1 MQTTAAH
8 CNGLCPTMMTPEARI
23 SELGQIIA
31 TGVLRMREQSSPLSV
46 PSADSLLAFPAC
58 KSVSHSGFDA
68 RNGEY

>member
-8 CNGLCPTMMTPEARI
+8 CNGLCPTLMTPEARI
-23 SELGQIIA
+23 CELGQIIA
-31 TGVLRMREQSSPLSV
+31 TGVLRMREQSSPLSA
-46 PSADSLLAFPAC
+46 PSADSLLGSPAC